1 VSDVLNIEWKI
12 SEDAV
17 ANAVGDEMVIL
28 HLENSNYYGLDPVG
42 TVLWQGLSSGKKPT
56 EVCDDI
62 LERFEAERERVEQ
75 DIARFLVDLEQ
86 NDLISRA

>member
-1 VSDVLNIEWKI
+1 MSDVLNIDWKI
-12 SEDAV
+12 SDDAV
-17 ANAVGDEMVIL
+17 ANPVGNEMVIL

-42 TVLWQGLSSGKKPT
+42 TVLWHGLISGKKPA

-62 LERFEAERERVEQ
+62 LSQFEAERARVEQ
-75 DIARFLVDLEQ
+75 DIARFLVDLEE